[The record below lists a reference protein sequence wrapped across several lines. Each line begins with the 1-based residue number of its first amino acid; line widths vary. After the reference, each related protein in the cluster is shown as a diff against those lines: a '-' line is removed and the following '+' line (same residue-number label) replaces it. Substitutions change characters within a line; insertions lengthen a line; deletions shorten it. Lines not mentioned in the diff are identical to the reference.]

1 MTRRA
6 PVAPAAIIVAL
17 ATLAPAAGLAA
28 QAPGS
33 DVYLAGLTI
42 SDRAPAGIA
51 VAAPLNITRRAG
63 YDNQPAFLADERAV
77 LYTSIRDDRQA
88 DIYRYDIAARQTTR
102 LTGGPESEYSPRP
115 MPGGHR
121 FSVIRVER
129 DSAQRLWSFALD
141 GSDPEVVLRTVKPVG
156 YHAWLDADHVAVYV
170 LGRPATL
177 QMVDVRT
184 DQADTVSHDIDR
196 SLSPIATDSVSFVQ
210 RAVGGGLS
218 LDRLWLDGAHAPHT
232 APIAQLPAGAAF
244 VVWTANGIAITAS
257 GTKLYTLL
265 PRETSW
271 RVAADLAPDG
281 LANITRLAI
290 SPNGHWLA
298 LVADD
303 AKP

>member
-63 YDNQPAFLADERAV
+63 
-77 LYTSIRDDRQA
+77 DDRQP

-102 LTGGPESEYSPRP
+102 LTGGPESEYSPTP

-141 GSDPEVVLRTVKPVG
+141 GSDPEVVLRTVQPVG

-184 DQADTVSHDIDR
+184 DQADTVAHDIDR

-210 RAVGGGLS
+210 R
-218 LDRLWLDGAHAPHT
+218 
-232 APIAQLPAGAAF
+232 
-244 VVWTANGIAITAS
+244 
-257 GTKLYTLL
+257 
-265 PRETSW
+265 
-271 RVAADLAPDG
+271 
-281 LANITRLAI
+281 
-290 SPNGHWLA
+290 
-298 LVADD
+298 
-303 AKP
+303 